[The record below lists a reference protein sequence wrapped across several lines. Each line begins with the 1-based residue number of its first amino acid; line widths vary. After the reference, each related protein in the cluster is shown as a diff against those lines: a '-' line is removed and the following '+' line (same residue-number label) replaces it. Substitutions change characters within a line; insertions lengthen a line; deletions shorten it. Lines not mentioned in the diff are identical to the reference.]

1 MAEKASKVAWAE
13 IKRRFDFSTE
23 DAELSREDAFPA
35 PPEQGRLAPPPG
47 FLQSAKIT
55 PSERGEATHLV
66 IQHLD
71 LKGPLDVS
79 SIEESIETMVD
90 AELLTGELAREV
102 DVRSI
107 SDFFESSLG
116 RRVTADPDRVMREVP
131 FSLGIPAA
139 RVYPELSG
147 LGEDVLRPN
156 ALVSIIELI
165 DEMTGLSS
173 SI

>member
-1 MAEKASKVAWAE
+1 
-13 IKRRFDFSTE
+13 
-23 DAELSREDAFPA
+23 
-35 PPEQGRLAPPPG
+35 
-47 FLQSAKIT
+47 
-55 PSERGEATHLV
+55 
-66 IQHLD
+66 
-71 LKGPLDVS
+71 
-79 SIEESIETMVD
+79 MVD

-147 LGEDVLRPN
+147 LGEDVLETERV
-156 ALVSIIELI
+156 LVQGIIDCIIDEDDGFVLI
-165 DEMTGLSS
+165 DFKTGGRPGDDPEAIAGRYLGQILVYKEALETIYKKPVKEAYIYLLSMRKA
-173 SI
+173 ILIT